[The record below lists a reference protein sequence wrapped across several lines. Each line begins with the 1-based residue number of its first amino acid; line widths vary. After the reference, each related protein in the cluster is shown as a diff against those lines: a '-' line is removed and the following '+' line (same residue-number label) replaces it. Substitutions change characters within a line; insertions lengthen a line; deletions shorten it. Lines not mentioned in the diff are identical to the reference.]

1 MGGVIGIKIHPTR
14 RELWVNACFG
24 DFRPALAEPEP
35 ARLGEAG
42 VYRFSLPDGRLVAA
56 HRAGSTAEPVCFN
69 DLTFTP
75 DGDAWL
81 STGGGGVWRVSLV
94 GGRLERAVETPGYLI
109 NGIAAT
115 ADGRSLYLADAL
127 RGIVEL
133 DLATRALRTLPVP
146 EGTSLVGI
154 DGLYVWR
161 DSLVGVQNGLSAVG
175 PERVV
180 QAFLSADRS
189 RIECVEV
196 LERAHPAYDVPT
208 TGAIVGDELW
218 YVAGSGLDQLDIDF
232 QPLPL
237 EQMRESTILR
247 LPLREKCAG
256 KP

>member
-1 MGGVIGIKIHPTR
+1 MSS
-14 RELWVNACFG
+14 F
-24 DFRPALAEPEP
+24 ALN
-35 ARLGEAG
+35 
-42 VYRFSLPDGRLVAA
+42 S
-56 HRAGSTAEPVCFN
+56 AEPVCFN

-81 STGGGGVWRVSLV
+81 SSGGGGVWRVSLAD
-94 GGRLERAVETPGYLI
+94 GRLERAVETPGYLV
-109 NGIAAT
+109 NGIAAA

-127 RGIVEL
+127 RGVVAL
-133 DLATRALRTLPVP
+133 DLATRGLRTLPVP
-146 EGTSLVGI
+146 EGASLVGI

-189 RIECVEV
+189 RVECVEV

-208 TGAIVGDELW
+208 TGTIVGDELW
-218 YVAGSGLDQLDIDF
+218 YVAGSGLNSLDIDF

-237 EQMRESTILR
+237 EQLRESTILR
-247 LPLREKCAG
+247 LPLRERCGGAQ
-256 KP
+256 P